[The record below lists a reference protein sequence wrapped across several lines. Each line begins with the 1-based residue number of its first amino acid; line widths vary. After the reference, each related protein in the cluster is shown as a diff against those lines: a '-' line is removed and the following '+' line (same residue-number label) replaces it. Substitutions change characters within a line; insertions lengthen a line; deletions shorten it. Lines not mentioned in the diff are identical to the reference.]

1 MIGCIGILALIAPGV
16 VVGLILHSWA
26 WGISIAAALLA
37 IVGGIILYRRQHRLT
52 PEKWAVQL
60 EKHLL
65 GTEGPY
71 DWKEA
76 TTRPFAD
83 PKLESLR
90 VRIAQEFKALDTTEK
105 KEAFRKIVE
114 ALKRGDVA

>member
-1 MIGCIGILALIAPGV
+1 MIGCIGILALLAPGV
-16 VVGLILHSWA
+16 VVGLVLHSWA
-26 WGISIAAALLA
+26 WGIGISAVLLG
-37 IVGGIILYRRQHRLT
+37 IVGAVIVYRRQHRLT
-52 PEKWAVQL
+52 PEKWAAQL

-90 VRIAQEFKALDTTEK
+90 TRIAQEYKALDTAEK

-114 ALKRGDVA
+114 SLKRGEIP